1 MDFFRL
7 DEISPEAVAEPVL
20 KTPLLIQMIDSS
32 IINSL
37 FKLCESSA
45 TQQQQGVLNLQ
56 SLHVQTQYGGKIF
69 AWSRY
74 DGRIFVREGRPDIC
88 HELYSWGKKW
98 LVEKYQLSMYDNCGE
113 FEPFSTCG
121 EISDVST

>member
-56 SLHVQTQYGGKIF
+56 SLPVQTQYGGKIF

-74 DGRIFVREGRPDIC
+74 DGRIFVRESLAKNICPRP
-88 HELYSWGKKW
+88 K
-98 LVEKYQLSMYDNCGE
+98 DNQE
-113 FEPFSTCG
+113 SRRWSERSSLTSSTL
-121 EISDVST
+121 IS